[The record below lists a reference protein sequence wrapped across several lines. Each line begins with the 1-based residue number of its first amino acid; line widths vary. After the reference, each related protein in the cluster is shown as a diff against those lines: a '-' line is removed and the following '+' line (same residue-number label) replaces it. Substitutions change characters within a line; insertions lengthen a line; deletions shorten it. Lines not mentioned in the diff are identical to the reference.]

1 MIEGKWVMVLMASV
15 ATGITAKRS
24 VEAIEYYGGMVSGVA
39 AIYRTVDSVAG
50 YPVRS
55 IYDTKDLP
63 DYQCYDYR
71 ECPMCK
77 AGQKLDALVN
87 CHGFSP
93 L

>member
-1 MIEGKWVMVLMASV
+1 MVLMASV
-15 ATGITAKRS
+15 TTGVTAKRS
-24 VEAIEYYGGMVSGVA
+24 VEAIEYYGGLVSGVA
-39 AIYRTVDSVAG
+39 SIYRTVDSIGG

-63 DYQCYDYR
+63 DYESYDYR
-71 ECPMCK
+71 ECPLCK

-87 CHGFSP
+87 SYGFSE